1 MKRVLVLA
9 LPILVTSFVL
19 GLGVFLLRERGD
31 AIQARFGAAR
41 KTVGGIVEEVA
52 EQVEEVLE

>member
-19 GLGVFLLRERGD
+19 GLGVFYMRTRGG
-31 AIQARFGAAR
+31 AIEPRFAAVR
-41 KTVGGIVEEVA
+41 KAVGDVVEEVA
-52 EQVEEVLE
+52 EKVEEVLE